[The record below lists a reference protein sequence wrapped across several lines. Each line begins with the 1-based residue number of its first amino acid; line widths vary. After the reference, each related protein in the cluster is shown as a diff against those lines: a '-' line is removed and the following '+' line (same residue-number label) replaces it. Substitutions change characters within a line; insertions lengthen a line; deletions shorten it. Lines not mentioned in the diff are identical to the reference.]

1 MASHSRFRDEKYKNW
16 LKTTMSLQLL
26 RGSLGSFLENETE
39 TFHNSLRNKLKGA
52 ACKLECNFK
61 KNQDDPWR
69 MKPPLCEGCQCWR
82 DEIKKHHRGG
92 LIYWNNS
99 TPSLWSSD
107 KWEVAKVYMPRGQKK
122 HSKLD
127 QFDISAFLNLMSLC
141 THFQKF
147 VKGNVITE
155 VTNVRNQM
163 MHSPDMKVAKE
174 DMENHLR
181 KVLELVSH
189 LQVHIPDMEALC
201 GEINQLEKT
210 ELNVMLEGQDTS
222 RDASKTDVI
231 KNLLDVQKMQD
242 LEQQVLKEKIE
253 TLAFRLEEDKELVK
267 TEEFLGMKEFLDR
280 NKDLLDQLGPQVE
293 KLNVIQEKVDQHD
306 VQLNVLTEKVDQLEK
321 NANEPV
327 FSADVVKY
335 KNHLFEEAKKN
346 KWPDPEFKEI
356 RKPQGYIGQVVV
368 CGQTFTGDRVHPR
381 VKAAHQEV
389 AKIALEQL
397 RMQPSAVE
405 EGSLSVHHTDQS
417 ETSTSQAAVYFC
429 DVTVDLNTDIVPSEG
444 HCTEE
449 EAIQNAYKIL
459 ASKFSMD
466 VSAIGASYKL
476 AVHEYFSR
484 CGFQKPEE
492 IFQTGTDEK
501 VYCKLKLCGHFTFQ
515 GQEGAGKKK
524 LAEQQAAKVAL
535 CHLSGV
541 LGHMPVTGENYKSAL
556 KELMEAKGLPQPLY
570 SIPQIQ
576 TSERKAAA
584 EDPNPASVVSSIQL
598 PESCLTQHSVTDA
611 PELLQRGPASQVTIP
626 STPIDTHECSVSSG
640 NLLFFAAVKVPVNTV
655 FEGPEADS
663 KEDAVQEAY
672 RGLEQALS
680 LGDAATGSTTGS
692 ARQRVHDFFSQAEC
706 AAPVEE
712 CVNTTEGKFRCT
724 LKICGDL
731 TFQNPVAVSKKQQ
744 AEQAAAKEALL
755 RLAGV
760 LKWDLAALNENY
772 KGKLQELLIK
782 QGLKPTYL
790 PVTRTGDT
798 ETSSRSAASENSS
811 AGDPTPEARA
821 SDNNKSLA
829 MAPADSSHLPPN
841 SKVPRVEFPGAA
853 HTDFNTEILNMLEM
867 SGYRPPMVNCERF
880 GMEQW
885 FKLRVEIHLAN
896 YTFQNQ
902 EGYNNKKDATRR
914 TYLKFGQATKICG
927 PSTDESQSMGAVKQY
942 FAQKALSLPTEEF
955 VKKDNKFYC
964 SLKVDSCSFPFEGEG
979 PSEEEARQDAS
990 KNALSQLAPLFGY
1003 ELAARVSSKE
1013 AEGSLKLMLKET
1025 HQEPPV
1031 FHNTATLHRATVEV
1045 LFNAFT
1051 LESKG
1056 QNNKKQARNQ
1066 LSACILGL
1074 LGEEGTE
1081 MSSNVSARNRVD
1093 DWFKQKGVS
1102 PPLFEDTEGLGAKA
1116 TFSASITCSS
1126 PDWQPSSDAAV
1137 RKLKEELQTRLE
1149 YLTGEDPDQ
1158 GLSARK
1164 I

>member
-1 MASHSRFRDEKYKNW
+1 MASHSRFKDEKYKNW

-26 RGSLGSFLENETE
+26 RCGLGTFLENETE
-39 TFHNSLRNKLKGA
+39 TFHDSLRNKLKEA
-52 ACKLECNFK
+52 TCKLRCDFK
-61 KNQDDPWR
+61 KPKDDPWK
-69 MKPPLCEGCQCWR
+69 MTPPLCEDCGRWR
-82 DEIKKHHRGG
+82 DEIRKHHKGG

-99 TPSLWSSD
+99 TPSRWSSD
-107 KWEVAKVYMPRGQKK
+107 KWEVAKVYMPRGNRN

-127 QFDISAFLNLMSLC
+127 QFDISAFLNLMTSC
-141 THFQKF
+141 KHFNKF
-147 VKGNVITE
+147 VKEKVITE

-181 KVLELVSH
+181 KILGLVSH
-189 LQVHIPDMEALC
+189 LQVHIPDMEVLC
-201 GEINQLEKT
+201 SEINQLEKT

-231 KNLLDVQKMQD
+231 KNLRDVQKMQD

-253 TLAFRLEEDKELVK
+253 TLAFRLEEDKGLAK
-267 TEEFLGMKEFLDR
+267 TEEFLGMKEFLDQ
-280 NKDLLDQLGPQVE
+280 NKDLLVQLGPQVE
-293 KLNVIQEKVDQHD
+293 KLNMIQEKVDQHD
-306 VQLNVLTEKVDQLEK
+306 VQLNALMEKVDQLEK
-321 NANEPV
+321 NVNEPV

-335 KNHLFEEAKKN
+335 KNHLFEEARKN

-368 CGQTFTGDRVHPR
+368 NGQTFTGDRVHPK

-397 RMQPSAVE
+397 RMQPSAME
-405 EGSLSVHHTDQS
+405 EGSLSVRHTDQS
-417 ETSTSQAAVYFC
+417 ETSTSQVYFC
-429 DVTVDLNTDIVPSEG
+429 DVTVDLNTEIVPSEG
-444 HCTEE
+444 HCKE
-449 EAIQNAYKIL
+449 EAIQSAYKIL

-466 VSAIGASYKL
+466 VSAIDAPYKP
-476 AVHEYFSR
+476 AVHGYFKR
-484 CGFQKPEE
+484 CGFQRPEE
-492 IFQTGTDEK
+492 ILHTGADEK
-501 VYCKLKLCGHFTFQ
+501 VYCKLKLSGHFTFQ
-515 GQEGAGKKK
+515 GQEGASKKK

-535 CHLSGV
+535 RHLSGV
-541 LGHMPVTGENYKSAL
+541 LGHVPVTGENYKSAL
-556 KELMEAKGLPQPLY
+556 KELMEAKSLPQPSY

-576 TSERKAAA
+576 TTERKAAA
-584 EDPNPASVVSSIQL
+584 EHPNPASVASSIQF
-598 PESCLTQHSVTDA
+598 PESRLTQRTVTDA

-626 STPIDTHECSVSSG
+626 ATPVDTHECSVSSG
-640 NLLFFAAVKVPVNTV
+640 NPLFFAAVKVPVNTV

-663 KEDAVQEAY
+663 KEDAVEEAY
-672 RGLEQALS
+672 RGLEQALT
-680 LGDAATGSTTGS
+680 LRDAATGSTTGS
-692 ARQRVHDFFSQAEC
+692 ARQQVHDFFSRAEC

-712 CVNTTEGKFRCT
+712 CVNTTEGRFRCT

-731 TFQNPVAVSKKQQ
+731 TFQNPVAASKKQQ

-760 LKWDLAALNENY
+760 LKWDHDGLNENC

-790 PVTRTGDT
+790 PVPRTGDT
-798 ETSSRSAASENSS
+798 EKSSGSAASANSS
-811 AGDPTPEARA
+811 AGDPTPEAGA
-821 SDNNKSLA
+821 SDSNAKTLA
-829 MAPADSSHLPPN
+829 MAPADSGHLPPN
-841 SKVPRVEFPGAA
+841 SKVPRVEFP
-853 HTDFNTEILNMLEM
+853 EILSMLEM
-867 SGYRPPMVNCERF
+867 SGYRAPTVNCEGF

-885 FKLRVEIHLAN
+885 FKLRVEIQLAN

-902 EGYNNKKDATRR
+902 QGYNNKKDATRS

-927 PSTDESQSMGAVKQY
+927 PSTDESQSTGAVKQY
-942 FAQKALSLPTEEF
+942 FAQKALSPPTEEF

-964 SLKVDSCSFPFEGEG
+964 SLKVDSCSFPYEGEG

-990 KNALSQLAPLFGY
+990 KNALSQLAPLFGC
-1003 ELAARVSSKE
+1003 ELAAKVSSKE
-1013 AEGSLKLMLKET
+1013 AEESLKLMLKEA
-1025 HQEPPV
+1025 HQESPV

-1066 LSACILGL
+1066 LSARILGL

-1093 DWFKQKGVS
+1093 DWFKQKGIS
-1102 PPLFEDTEGLGAKA
+1102 PPVFEDTEGLGAKA
-1116 TFSASITCSS
+1116 TFSVSITCS
-1126 PDWQPSSDAAV
+1126 PQGWQPSSDAAV
-1137 RKLKEELQTRLE
+1137 RKLKEELQTRLQ
-1149 YLTGEDPDQ
+1149 YLTVEDPDQ
-1158 GLSARK
+1158 GL
-1164 I
+1164 